1 MSLASKKAR
10 LFFVLLSMSIAFKD
24 TLKNS
29 ETILFIHGLGC
40 TASIW
45 EELSVKLSKEYR
57 CISIDLP
64 SYGNSS
70 ELTGT
75 YSLNAITEELYK
87 FILNLNIDAQKL
99 HICGHSMGGQLAI
112 ILALRYPNIFNKLIL
127 ISPAGFEQF
136 TERELQLIKAGTNML
151 PSDLM
156 KKSTLAMINEPVYEY
171 LHTITHQTLILFGTN
186 DPMIPN
192 PMIRKNTTSQLA
204 EHCTKLIKRAKLIMI
219 PHKGHF
225 LPLDSVNELSEEV
238 RKFI

>member
-1 MSLASKKAR
+1 
-10 LFFVLLSMSIAFKD
+10 MSIAFKD

-45 EELSVKLSKEYR
+45 EELSTKLSLEYR

-64 SYGNSS
+64 SYGNST
-70 ELTGT
+70 ELSGT
-75 YSLNAITEELYK
+75 YSLNAIAEELYK
-87 FILNLNIDAQKL
+87 FIVKLNIDAQKL

-112 ILALRYPNIFNKLIL
+112 ILALRYPSIFNKLIL
-127 ISPAGFEQF
+127 VSPAGFEQF
-136 TERELQLIKAGTNML
+136 TESELQLIKVGTNMF
-151 PSDLM
+151 PSELM
-156 KKSTLAMINEPVYEY
+156 RKSTLAMLNEPVYEY
-171 LHTITHQTLILFGTN
+171 LHTITHQTLILFGSN

-192 PMIRKNTTSQLA
+192 PMIRKKTTNQLA
-204 EHCTKLIKRAKLIMI
+204 EQCAKRIKGAQLVMI

-225 LPLDSVNELSEEV
+225 LPLDSVNELSDEI